1 MPRKIKVATISMPPR
16 QNTVEDNWQRALA
29 LLDAACAQAPDL
41 VCLPESMLH
50 VGTRRADWPSGV
62 QTLPGA
68 FIDELTARAK
78 AHNTYIVGSLYTQDG
93 GCFGNKAIVIDRKGA
108 VVGQYDKIHPTINE
122 MQSGVKPGQQTTV
135 IDTDFGRLGL
145 AICYDIGWPEHW
157 ATLAQQGAEI
167 VVWPS
172 AYDGGFPLQVYAW
185 THFYY
190 VVSSVWGDHSKVI
203 DISGRVLA
211 STSHWSR
218 LITTEIDLEKEV
230 FHIDDQIEKLLRVQ
244 TELGASVHAEGFSQE
259 NIFTLESNDPA
270 WPLARIKAT
279 YALEN
284 FRDYHARA
292 AKAQDAARYALM
304 TNGQVA

>member
-1 MPRKIKVATISMPPR
+1 MPRKIKVATISMPSR
-16 QNTVEDNWQRALA
+16 QNTIEDNWQRSLA
-29 LLDAACAQAPDL
+29 LLDAACAQQPDL

-50 VGTRRADWPSGV
+50 IGTSRGDWPTGV
-62 QTLPGA
+62 QALPST
-68 FIDELTARAK
+68 FVEELAARAR
-78 AHNTYIVGSLYTQDG
+78 AHSTYIVGSLYVQNE
-93 GCFGNKAIVIDRKGA
+93 GCFANRAIVIDRKGDVA
-108 VVGQYDKIHPTINE
+108 GCYDKVHPTINE
-122 MQSGVKPGQQTTV
+122 MKSDITPGNQVTV
-135 IDTDFGRLGL
+135 VNTDFGRLGL

-157 ATLAQQGAEI
+157 AALAQQGAEI

-211 STSHWSR
+211 ATSHWSR
-218 LITTEIDLEKEV
+218 LVTQEIDLEKEV
-230 FHIDDQIEKLLRVQ
+230 FHIDDQVEKLLRVQ
-244 TELGASVHAEGFSQE
+244 TELGDRVRAEGFSQE

-270 WPLARIKAT
+270 WPLARIKTA
-279 YALEN
+279 YGLEN

-292 AKAQDAARYALM
+292 ASAQDAARRALAPA
-304 TNGQVA
+304 GQ

>member
-1 MPRKIKVATISMPPR
+1 MPRKLKVVTVSMPPQ
-16 QNTVEDNWQRALA
+16 QNTVADNWPRALS
-29 LLDAACAQAPDL
+29 LLDAACAQQPDL

-50 VGTRRADWPSGV
+50 VGTRRTDWPSGV

-68 FIDELTARAK
+68 FIDELTARAR
-78 AHNTYIVGSLYTQDG
+78 AHNTYIVGSLYTEED
-93 GCFGNKAIVIDRKGA
+93 GCFGNKAIVIDRKGS
-108 VVGQYDKIHPTINE
+108 VVGAYNKLHPTIPE
-122 MQSGVKPGQQTTV
+122 MQSGVKPGSQATV
-135 IDTDFGRLGL
+135 IETDFGRLGL

-218 LITTEIDLEKEV
+218 LTSAEIDLEKEV

-244 TELGASVHAEGFSQE
+244 TELGDRVHAEGFSQE

-270 WPLARIKAT
+270 WPLTRVKAT
-279 YALEN
+279 YGLEN

-292 AKAQDAARYALM
+292 AKAQAAARQTLVAA
-304 TNGQVA
+304 GQLA